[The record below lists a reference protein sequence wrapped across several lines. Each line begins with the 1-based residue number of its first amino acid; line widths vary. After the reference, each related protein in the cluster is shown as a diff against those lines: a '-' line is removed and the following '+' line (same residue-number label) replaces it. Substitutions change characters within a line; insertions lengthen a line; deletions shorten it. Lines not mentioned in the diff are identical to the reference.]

1 MITTCMSCLTTGGP
15 DKEHGAAVEKLIGR
29 IQEGPKSEEMPA
41 YNMSYQPPRILC
53 AGILPEY
60 WLRDAHVTRKDPES
74 DQIRV
79 KQDDWSENPEINPI
93 TIKPGLPWWLS
104 W

>member
-1 MITTCMSCLTTGGP
+1 MDNHLHELPHNRRS
-15 DKEHGAAVEKLIGR
+15 R
-29 IQEGPKSEEMPA
+29 IRNMVLQLKTNWRIREGPKRVRGDTH
-41 YNMSYQPPRILC
+41 NMSYQPPRILC

-60 WLRDAHVTRKDPES
+60 WLRDAHVTRRDPEL
-74 DQIRV
+74 DQIRA

-93 TIKPGLPWWLS
+93 AIKPGSWWLS